1 MRAACGS
8 PPEKP
13 AGLLGSLGMSSR
25 QAGIPLGPRA
35 RPTLGEDP
43 ARENLCGI
51 PRDRQGF
58 PDANMKSP

>member
-13 AGLLGSLGMSSR
+13 AGLLGSLEMSLR

-43 ARENLCGI
+43 ARENLSPAYRAASRAIG
-51 PRDRQGF
+51 RAF
-58 PDANMKSP
+58 PT